1 MLLGMI
7 LGGYFISSPILSCFF
22 LIVFAC
28 CLLAFST
35 TKIHMFIPKE
45 KPYPPFNCYPLS
57 AKVVPIDRRTIKVT
71 KLNENQYDL
80 SRIEFRAVSVE
91 MMRYFLDE
99 HIPKDRRDS
108 ISTFEV
114 VEEYIK
120 PLTKEANLSYAEMN
134 AKNADEDGISFV
146 GPACAFV
153 SHSWSYKF
161 KTLLSVLEEYQLT
174 HLDEGTHYYFLDMF
188 AINQHNVASDDLLI
202 SLQNVVS
209 VTNKILL
216 VMTPW
221 SNPRPLRRVWCL
233 WEILQA
239 VKLKATIRMVL
250 PSKEKDAFMLA
261 LQSKYSQVENTL
273 ASIDVVKANATVES
287 DKWMIFAEIE
297 RSLGSREKI
306 EKLCESMGLEVNV
319 TSPRKEGESESDWLN
334 RQSEKFFLKCSAR
347 GSADEGGVVQW
358 DHIDR
363 TITRIDD
370 GAILYKLHDGLN
382 RMNNML
388 SKEMCKALSDVMLNT
403 AMRSMKPVL
412 QSKQSLRFGS
422 IGNSTG
428 DSTKENEES

>member
-57 AKVVPIDRRTIKVT
+57 AKVVPIDRRTRKVT